1 MKIYDKV
8 NIKLLIV
15 IVMVIL
21 FIIYMINKNKSSFIL
36 DNNSLDTNNNYS
48 SSDSTILNAVDTSG
62 SADSNVL
69 DDSENDGVHSLK
81 WTKGRYI
88 RNQRYRGNRDYN

>member
-15 IVMVIL
+15 IVIVVL
-21 FIIYMINKNKSSFIL
+21 FIIYMINTRKSSFTL

-48 SSDSTILNAVDTSG
+48 SGDSTILNAVDTPG
-62 SADSNVL
+62 SDDSNVL
-69 DDSENDGVHSLK
+69 DDSEKDGVHSLK

-88 RNQRYRGNRDYN
+88 RNQRYRGIRDYN